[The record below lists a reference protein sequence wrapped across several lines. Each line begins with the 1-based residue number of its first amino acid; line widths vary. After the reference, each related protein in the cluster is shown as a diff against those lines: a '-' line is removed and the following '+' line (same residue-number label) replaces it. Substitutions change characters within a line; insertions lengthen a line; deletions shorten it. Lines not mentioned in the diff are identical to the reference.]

1 MKIAYGTDVGAFEWT
16 ITPAVQFKT
25 LVQYGMSP
33 MQAIQSATMRAA
45 ELLNWRDRIGS
56 VEAGKF
62 ADIVA
67 VQGDPLAD
75 ITLLEKIDFVMK
87 DGTVVRRP

>member
-1 MKIAYGTDVGAFEWT
+1 
-16 ITPAVQFKT
+16 VQFKT

-33 MQAIQSATMRAA
+33 MQAIQAATIHAA

-75 ITLLEKIDFVMK
+75 ITSLEKVDFVMK